1 MKKEKESIRVKIYLS
16 KHSLSNPIEDKE
28 LIKYDENETHFPQSI
43 KLNDEINL
51 YYKQSYEGPP
61 KWYKKFLGVSDSK
74 VKSTSASG
82 LFFKTIIFND
92 EEYKFAFCFGSIDNI
107 LSKKHFISRFGLKLA
122 LNLASTIYSVKKN
135 RISDTQANVKE
146 DAIKGQEIKDF
157 AFGINTDLLNGVI
170 VKPVENEISKGKI
183 NGADFASF
191 TTEYKFEELEILL
204 KKCIEVYLK
213 TTYKDKYN
221 FIDFIQEIPN
231 HADETDSINRKIIE
245 LYDQNDFGKIWFA
258 PAETQDMESIV
269 DYSYYHNRITDSKR
283 LKVFKGDIDLDTVKK
298 FISSIDMEITSI
310 EDFKKIN
317 IEANYDDNRYIK
329 TWNLL
334 ECIYASVSIE
344 NNQYVMNAG
353 KIYKIENEYYR
364 SFEDDFNN
372 LKVTNSLMPC
382 SETEPQYNR
391 KVYNDNPDRFIYLDT
406 KTTRD
411 ARKIEVCDLYDI
423 DNHQMIHV
431 KHYGTSSKLSH
442 LFAQAKISAESL
454 KSSEIKSKIMEVF
467 AEAKPGFTL
476 PNVSEVSIVVAI
488 ITSKP
493 LEASQ
498 HANLPFFSK
507 VNAVTTLKHIK
518 EGLSYKEAS
527 MMYIPKV

>member
-1 MKKEKESIRVKIYLS
+1 M
-16 KHSLSNPIEDKE
+16 
-28 LIKYDENETHFPQSI
+28 
-43 KLNDEINL
+43 
-51 YYKQSYEGPP
+51 
-61 KWYKKFLGVSDSK
+61 
-74 VKSTSASG
+74 
-82 LFFKTIIFND
+82 
-92 EEYKFAFCFGSIDNI
+92 
-107 LSKKHFISRFGLKLA
+107 
-122 LNLASTIYSVKKN
+122 
-135 RISDTQANVKE
+135 
-146 DAIKGQEIKDF
+146 
-157 AFGINTDLLNGVI
+157 
-170 VKPVENEISKGKI
+170 
-183 NGADFASF
+183 
-191 TTEYKFEELEILL
+191 
-204 KKCIEVYLK
+204 K

-283 LKVFKGDIDLDTVKK
+283 LKVFKGDIDLDTVNK

-442 LFAQAKISAESL
+442 LFAQAKVSAESL